1 MKVMYNIKPIR
12 GQYNSDEIFTYRKE
26 YQVIADYRKRTSE
39 DGFVVNDNTG
49 QVNMLLPKDVIII
62 QDYKSCYTFENKNN

>member
-1 MKVMYNIKPIR
+1 MKVMYNIKPMR
-12 GQYNSDEIFTYRKE
+12 GQYNPDEIFTYKKE

-49 QVNMLLPKDVIII
+49 QANMLLPKDVIII
-62 QDYKSCYTFENKNN
+62 QDDKPCYTFENKNN